1 MGLLGYSDVRVVLFV
16 EAALLDEEEVVLF
29 VLLDDDV
36 EVDFAES
43 LEDALD
49 DEDDWP
55 WSCCHFARICEKS
68 TV

>member
-16 EAALLDEEEVVLF
+16 EVALLDEEEVVLF

-55 WSCCHFARICEKS
+55 LSFCHFARICEKS

>member
-16 EAALLDEEEVVLF
+16 VVALLDEEEVVLF
-29 VLLDDDV
+29 VLLDDD

-43 LEDALD
+43 LEVALD